1 MKTILVTGASGS
13 LGRAAV
19 AALSASEFNV
29 RAASRHPQPSSDP
42 AVQAI
47 HFDYSDASTHQPALE
62 GADGV
67 LLIAPPL
74 DVDSPA
80 KLNPVI
86 DRAKAL
92 GVVHI
97 VINSAL
103 GADADENAPLRRI
116 ERHLMESGA
125 SFTILRPN
133 FFMENFTTGFLAPM
147 VRQGGI
153 WLAAGDGRT
162 SFITTRDI
170 AAVAVEAFV
179 GAHHGMSYNL
189 TGPQALDHTEVARLI
204 SQASGR
210 AISYHAISEEEMLR
224 GAMQNGLP
232 ESAAKFMAFLY
243 SVVRN
248 GWAAGVTNDV
258 QQVTGRPPLSFEE
271 FARLNAAVWK

>member
-19 AALSASEFNV
+19 AALTARGFSV
-29 RAASRHPQPSSDP
+29 RAASRHPQPSTTP

-47 HFDYSDASTHQPALE
+47 HFDYADPGTHQPALE

-74 DVDSPA
+74 DVESPA

-92 GVVHI
+92 GVGHI
-97 VINSAL
+97 VLNSAL
-103 GADADENAPLRRI
+103 GVDADENAPLRRI
-116 ERHLMESGA
+116 ERHLTASGVGC
-125 SFTILRPN
+125 TILRPN

-153 WLAAGDGRT
+153 YLSAGDGKT
-162 SFITTRDI
+162 SFISTADI
-170 AAVAVEAFV
+170 AAVATEAFA
-179 GAHHGMSYNL
+179 GAHHGREYNL
-189 TGPQALDHTEVARLI
+189 TGPEALDHAEVARLI

-210 AISYHAISEEEMLR
+210 TIVYHAISEEEMIQ

-232 ESAAKFMAFLY
+232 VSSARFMGLLY
-243 SVVRN
+243 SIVRN
-248 GWAAGVTNDV
+248 GWAAGVTDDV
-258 QQVTGRPPLSFEE
+258 RQVTGRPPLTFAE
-271 FARLNAAVWK
+271 FARQSAAAWK